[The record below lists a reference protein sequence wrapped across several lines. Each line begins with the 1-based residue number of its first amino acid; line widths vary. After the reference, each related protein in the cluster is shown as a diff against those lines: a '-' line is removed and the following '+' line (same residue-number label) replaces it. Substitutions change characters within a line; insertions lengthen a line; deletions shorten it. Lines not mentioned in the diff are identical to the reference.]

1 MLPGVTRW
9 ASLALVVSLTVA
21 MTLLGDWLVPSS
33 GAARGF
39 GAASGPRG
47 SVAYTPRGSVAV
59 GARGGAAVRAPGG
72 AAAVRAPGGAA
83 AVRMPGGAAAA
94 RMPGGAAAARG
105 PGGGVVAAPRGRV
118 VPPPPPPGYRR
129 PPVVVPVPVAP
140 GYYGPP
146 PVSGVAAGVAL
157 GAMLTV
163 LPATA
168 IAIANSSGHTVY
180 RVESKCY
187 REVIKNGSTVY
198 EAIPCP

>member
-1 MLPGVTRW
+1 MRSRMLPGVTRW

-72 AAAVRAPGGAA
+72 AAAV
-83 AVRMPGGAAAA
+83 